1 MADKAVPMSDL
12 SPLDVLR
19 AKCAEPLPHP
29 DAESLRVA
37 CQAVADFVVA
47 DFTTLSQRGTG
58 HIATRSEME
67 RLLREPPPEQGADFA
82 KVLDEYFA
90 KIAPNATR
98 SNHPRFLAFVPGA
111 PSFYS
116 VLGDW
121 LCAGTNVFAGVW
133 KEAAAAAQVEILVLD
148 WFKTFLGYPYE
159 AMGLLT
165 SGGSEANLTALVVAR
180 ERLPFDDRLF
190 AVLYTSEHRHWS
202 LDRAVKIIGMHPDQ
216 IRALPADE
224 DGRLRVDLLKDAIA
238 HDRLNGRIPW
248 AVVAN
253 AGATNT
259 GSVDPLAEL
268 ADICA
273 AENLWLHADAA
284 YGWPM
289 VLTEDGRR
297 AMAGIDRADSITL
310 DPHKWFGQTFDAGC
324 LMVRRGDALPETFA
338 MRPEYMQD
346 VTPEN
351 AEVNFADHGIALTR
365 RFRALKIWLSL
376 KCLGVDWFRHLVQ
389 QNCDL
394 AELSQRLLEQAGT
407 FEIMSRH
414 QLSIVCFRYVP
425 PGGNWSEADLDALN
439 LRINDELR
447 RTGQAFLST
456 TKIRGRVA
464 QRMCYVNWRSTAADV
479 EKIVAWLAEI
489 GARLSRPGRAS

>member
-1 MADKAVPMSDL
+1 MSNP
-12 SPLDVLR
+12 SPVDVLR

-29 DAESLRVA
+29 NAESLRVA

-47 DFTTLSQRGTG
+47 DFTTLAQRGTG
-58 HIATRSEME
+58 HIATRGEME
-67 RLLREPPPEQGADFA
+67 RLLRELPPEQGADFA
-82 KVLDEYFA
+82 KVLDEYVA

-98 SNHPRFLAFVPGA
+98 CSHPRFLAFVPGA

-224 DGRLRVDLLKDAIA
+224 DGRLRVDLLIEAIA
-238 HDRLNGRIPW
+238 DDRRNGRVPW

-273 AENLWLHADAA
+273 TEKLWLHADAA

-289 VLTEDGRR
+289 VLTEDGQRV
-297 AMAGIDRADSITL
+297 MAGLDRADSITL

-376 KCLGVDWFRHLVQ
+376 KCLGVGWFRQLVQ

-394 AELSQRLLEQAGT
+394 AELSQRLLEASGS
-407 FEIMSRH
+407 FEILSRH

-425 PGGNWSEADLDALN
+425 RTGPWSDADLDALN
-439 LRINDELR
+439 LRIGDDLR

-456 TKIRGRVA
+456 TKIHGHVA
-464 QRMCYVNWRSTAADV
+464 QRMCFVNWRTTASDV
-479 EKIVAWLAEI
+479 EKIVAWLIEI
-489 GARLSRPGRAS
+489 GDRLSG

>member
-1 MADKAVPMSDL
+1 MADKAVPMSNP

-19 AKCAEPLPHP
+19 ARCAEPLPHP
-29 DAESLRVA
+29 DAESLRIA

-67 RLLREPPPEQGADFA
+67 RLLREPPPEDGAAFA
-82 KVLDEYFA
+82 QVLDEYVA

-98 SNHPRFLAFVPGA
+98 CQHPRFLAFVPGA

-180 ERLPFDDRLF
+180 ERLPFDDRMR

-202 LDRAVKIIGMHPDQ
+202 VDRAVKIIGMHADQ
-216 IRALPADE
+216 LRPLPADD
-224 DGRLRVDLLKDAIA
+224 DGRLRVDLLKQAIID
-238 HDRLNGRIPW
+238 DRRSGRVPW
-248 AVVAN
+248 AILAN

-259 GSVDPLAEL
+259 GSVDPLVEL

-273 AENLWLHADAA
+273 AEKLWLHADAA

-289 VLTEDGRR
+289 VLTEEGRS
-297 AMAGIDRADSITL
+297 ALAGIDRADSITL

-324 LMVRRGDALPETFA
+324 LMVRRGDGLPETFA
-338 MRPEYMQD
+338 LRPEYMQD
-346 VTPEN
+346 VAPEN

-365 RFRALKIWLSL
+365 RFRALKIWLSM
-376 KCLGVDWFRHLVQ
+376 KCLGVGWFRRLVQ

-394 AELSQRLLEQAGT
+394 AELSQGLLQQAGP
-407 FEIMSRH
+407 FEIMSRR

-425 PGGNWSEADLDALN
+425 RSATWSEADLDALN
-439 LRINDELR
+439 LRLCDDLR

-456 TKIRGRVA
+456 TKIRGQVA
-464 QRMCYVNWRSTAADV
+464 LRMCFINWRTSTSDV
-479 EKIVAWLAEI
+479 EKIVGWLAEI
-489 GARLSRPGRAS
+489 GDRLSRQGSLS